1 MTGHMTPS
9 RSEPESGIRGVRKS
23 GGEAVQVTVD
33 YLKQET
39 LAPLRGLG
47 RFLAWGLAGS
57 LAIAIG
63 LVLLLIGVLRLLQ
76 DETGSSLTGDWSWV
90 PYFVVSV
97 LGVGILAVAAWR
109 VTAGPAQRK
118 VPRTTGAAAPP
129 PPPPPAPPTP
139 TAPPTR
145 PPAPAPG
152 PPPATEEGST

>member
-1 MTGHMTPS
+1 MTGHMAPS
-9 RSEPESGIRGVRKS
+9 RSDPETGIRGVRKS
-23 GGEAVQVTVD
+23 GGEAVQVTID

-39 LAPLRGLG
+39 LGPLKGLG

-63 LVLLLIGVLRLLQ
+63 LVLLLVGILRLLQ

-97 LGVGILAVAAWR
+97 LGLAVLGVAAWR

-118 VPRTTGAAAPP
+118 LPKDTGV
-129 PPPPPAPPTP
+129 
-139 TAPPTR
+139 R
-145 PPAPAPG
+145 APG
-152 PPPATEEGST
+152 NGSPPQVTQEGNS